1 MKTIT
6 KKERPSG
13 MDGTWIDFTIVNGLN
28 LTDQEKILF
37 SMIFHLSKR
46 KEGCTAGNAYFAE
59 IMEKSDKAIS
69 EAISRMARKG
79 VIRVRLTK
87 TKLGT
92 NRVMFAN
99 VKVQKP
105 TPQTLEEA
113 TPRSEEPTPYGVDI
127 TPQNREATPQ
137 NKECMHSSNC
147 GTDIKGIKEE
157 HKKEIEKGSLSL
169 SAETTW
175 SNVSKK
181 AKDLIL
187 RECKEYDHTPKT
199 EKSKLEEWETF
210 QDGLRPEIVLET
222 ITKLIAI
229 RNSENFKTDTF
240 WQSRPVNISSA
251 YSYKDHIK
259 NAYNALLLLSE
270 TKSKKSV
277 ESQQIPISKKEIL
290 KPKPALSELYA
301 SFEDWA
307 SERLSGSSMKI
318 IRETNSP
325 AELPDSI
332 RMIYNKYVNEEGGS
346 PILHSIVRK
355 VAV

>member
-92 NRVMFAN
+92 LRVMFAN

-105 TPQTLEEA
+105 TPQILEEA
-113 TPRSEEPTPYGVDI
+113 TPQNEEATPYGVDI
-127 TPQNREATPQ
+127 APQNREATPQ
-137 NKECMHSSNC
+137 DKECIHPSNC
-147 GTDIKGIKEE
+147 GSDIKGIKEE
-157 HKKEIEKGSLSL
+157 HKKEIEKESFSL

-175 SNVSKK
+175 SNVSEK

-187 RECKEYDHTPKT
+187 RELKEYDHNPKT
-199 EKSKLEEWETF
+199 EKSKLEEWESF
-210 QDGLRPEIVLET
+210 QEGLRPEIVLES
-222 ITKLIAI
+222 ISKLILI
-229 RNSENFKTDTF
+229 KNSENFKTDTF

-251 YSYKDHIK
+251 YSYKDLIK
-259 NAYNALLLLSE
+259 NSYNALLLLSE

-277 ESQQIPISKKEIL
+277 ETRPVPTPSNVASISKTL
-290 KPKPALSELYA
+290 LSEQYA

-307 SERLSGSSMKI
+307 SERLTSSSMQL
-318 IRETNSP
+318 IRKAKSP
-325 AELPDSI
+325 DEFTESI
-332 RMIYNKYVNEEGGS
+332 RMVYNKYVNEEGGS
-346 PILHSIVRK
+346 PVLHSIERQ

>member
-1 MKTIT
+1 MKVKT

-46 KEGCTAGNAYFAE
+46 KEGCTSGNAYFAA
-59 IMEKSDKAIS
+59 IMEKSEKAIS

-87 TKLGT
+87 TKVGT
-92 NRVMFAN
+92 LRVMFAN

-105 TPQTLEEA
+105 TPQKIDLA
-113 TPRSEEPTPYGVDI
+113 TPQEEEPTPYGVDRI
-127 TPQNREATPQ
+127 PQNVDATPQ
-137 NKECMHSSNC
+137 DKECIHPSNC
-147 GTDIKGIKEE
+147 GSDIKGIKEE
-157 HKKEIEKGSLSL
+157 HKKEIEKEALSL

-175 SNVSKK
+175 LNVSEK

-187 RECKEYDHTPKT
+187 REWKEYDHYPKT
-199 EKSKLEEWETF
+199 EKSKLEEWEAF
-210 QDGLRPEIVLET
+210 QEGSRPEIVLET
-222 ITKLIAI
+222 ISKLIVI
-229 RNSENFKTDTF
+229 RNSENFKSDTF

-251 YSYKDHIK
+251 FSYKDHIK
-259 NAYNALLLLSE
+259 NAYNALCLLSE

-277 ESQQIPISKKEIL
+277 ENRSAQAPKKVEFIQ
-290 KPKPALSELYA
+290 KPVLSERFA

-307 SERLSGSSMKI
+307 SEKLTSSSMKL
-318 IRETNSP
+318 IRQAKSP
-325 AELPDSI
+325 DELTGSI
-332 RMIYNKYVNEEGGS
+332 RMIYDKYVNEEGGS
-346 PILHSIVRK
+346 PILHSLERK
-355 VAV
+355 EAV